1 MINNKNSYK
10 SSSITILSIVYINC
24 LDINPFVNSILFGSD
39 SDRKKFDNIVWSE
52 TENVTS
58 KAVNNN
64 LSNY

>member
-24 LDINPFVNSILFGSD
+24 LDISPFVNSILFGSD
-39 SDRKKFDNIVWSE
+39 SDRKKFDNIGWSE

-58 KAVNNN
+58 KAVKNN